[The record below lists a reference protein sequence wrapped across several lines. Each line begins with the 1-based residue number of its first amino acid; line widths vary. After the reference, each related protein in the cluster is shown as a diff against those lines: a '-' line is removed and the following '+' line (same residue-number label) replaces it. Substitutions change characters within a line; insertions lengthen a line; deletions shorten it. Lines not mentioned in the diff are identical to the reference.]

1 MAATA
6 YDDKVNGVA
15 QWLICRAAQHLCA
28 IPLSGVIETMRALPV
43 EPVSGAPSGVRGL
56 AVIRGAPVPVV
67 DLALV
72 LGGSLS
78 EAARFVTVRAEDR
91 TIALAVDAVEG
102 IRNLDAEECDGLP
115 PLLQDA
121 APEMIAAIGV
131 RDAGLTLFLSTTR
144 IVSPDVIA
152 RLLDERVA

>member
-6 YDDKVNGVA
+6 YDSNGSAAA

-43 EPVSGAPSGVRGL
+43 EPVSGAPFGVRGL

-72 LGGSLS
+72 LGGSTS

-91 TIALAVDAVEG
+91 TIALAVDTVEG
-102 IRNLDAEECDGLP
+102 IRSLDTEECDGLP

-131 RDAGLTLFLSTTR
+131 RDTALTLFLSTTR
-144 IVSPDVIA
+144 IVPPDALA
-152 RLLDERVA
+152 RLLAEGAA